1 MERPMN
7 ACSLLSIRSAAWT
20 QAALLFCLGCLWQA
34 SLSAD
39 EPSDPVN
46 LPDEIIIQR
55 IEPDR
60 RGGQAYRLTY
70 RVMVPID
77 VFWRFKTDFDNE
89 FLIQNPHIIEH
100 RFVSWFGKTVV
111 TEGRY
116 TNQPDVTF
124 RWQTTLHSDDHR
136 LDFILLNPQ
145 ECGQRFNYGHIRL
158 EVEGPG
164 TRVTQTGYFDFLGAG
179 LWAIY
184 PWSGGMRSLLR
195 ETVRWEQQIV
205 QQLRERYEKEPET
218 GAPP

>member
-1 MERPMN
+1 MN

-20 QAALLFCLGCLWQA
+20 RAALLFCLGCLWQV
-34 SLSAD
+34 SLSAG
-39 EPSDPVN
+39 EPSDY

-70 RVMVPID
+70 HVMVPID

-100 RFVSWFGKTVV
+100 RFVSWAGQTVV

-164 TRVTQTGYFDFLGAG
+164 TRVTQTGYFDF
-179 LWAIY
+179 WAPGYGPFIHG
-184 PWSGGMRSLLR
+184 PA
-195 ETVRWEQQIV
+195 EC
-205 QQLRERYEKEPET
+205 
-218 GAPP
+218 AAF